1 MPSGRGSGF
10 SVVPVADTEE
20 LPSPLLYEGVV
31 GQGPVVEQLRRAA
44 RHPVHAY
51 LFSGPPGTGKRR
63 AALGLAASLLCPNG
77 GDGTCAV
84 CRQVLAGSHIDVVV
98 VERSGAYI
106 RVDEAREIGR
116 VAALTPVAGARK
128 VLVLTDFHLVEEAAP
143 ALLKT
148 IEEPPPSAVFIVL
161 ADHVPPELVTIA
173 SRCVRFEFRALD
185 DATLRAALEAEG
197 VAPAVAEEAA
207 RAAGGRLDRARLL
220 AADPEVAARRAAWE
234 AVPGRL
240 DGTGA
245 TVSIVVDELLGMV
258 QRAGADA
265 LAARHAE
272 EVAAAQ
278 ERAALTGERVTARRE
293 LEARQRR
300 EQRRVR
306 VDELRWGLSTL
317 AAAYRD
323 RAARGSK
330 PRDVAAAVAAVEA
343 VQEAAEAL
351 IRNPNEAL
359 LLQALLLRAQAG
371 G

>member
-1 MPSGRGSGF
+1 M
-10 SVVPVADTEE
+10 DD
-20 LPSPLLYEGVV
+20 LPSPLLYAGVV

-77 GDGTCAV
+77 GDGTCSV
-84 CRQVLAGSHIDVVV
+84 CRQVLAGAHIDVVV

-116 VAALTPVAGARK
+116 IAALTPVAGARK
-128 VLVLTDFHLVEEAAP
+128 VLILTDFHLVEQAAP

-148 IEEPPPSAVFIVL
+148 IEEPPASAVFIVL

-185 DATLRAALEAEG
+185 EATLRSALAEEG
-197 VAPAVAEEAA
+197 VAPEVAAEAA

-234 AVPGRL
+234 AVPARL

-245 TVSIVVDELLGMV
+245 TVSILVDERLGMV
-258 QRAGADA
+258 QRAGGEA

-278 ERAALTGERVTARRE
+278 ERAALTGERVTARRD
-293 LEARQRR
+293 LEARHRR

-306 VDELRWGLSTL
+306 MDELRWGLSTL
-317 AAAYRD
+317 AASYRD
-323 RAARGSK
+323 RAARAAQ
-330 PRDVAAAVAAVEA
+330 PREVAAAVAAVDA

-351 IRNPNEAL
+351 IRNPNEPL
-359 LLQALLLRAQAG
+359 LLQALLLRAQTG
-371 G
+371 V

>member
-1 MPSGRGSGF
+1 
-10 SVVPVADTEE
+10 VADPGE

-31 GQGPVVEQLRRAA
+31 GQGVVVDQLRHAA

-84 CRQVLAGSHIDVVV
+84 CRQVLAESHIDVVV

-116 VAALTPVAGARK
+116 IAALTPVAGPRK
-128 VLVLTDFHLVEEAAP
+128 VLILTDFHLVEQAAP

-148 IEEPPPSAVFIVL
+148 IEEPPASAVFIVL

-185 DATLRAALEAEG
+185 EGTLRSALEGEG
-197 VAPAVAEEAA
+197 VAPSTAAEAA
-207 RAAGGRLDRARLL
+207 HAAGGRLDRARLL

-234 AVPGRL
+234 AVPRRL

-245 TVSIVVDELLGMV
+245 TVSLVVDELLGMV

-265 LAARHAE
+265 LTARHAE

-278 ERAALTGERVTARRE
+278 ERATLTGERVTARRE
-293 LEARQRR
+293 LEARHRR

-323 RAARGSK
+323 RAATAAH
-330 PRDVAAAVAAVEA
+330 PRDIAAAVGALEA

-371 G
+371 A